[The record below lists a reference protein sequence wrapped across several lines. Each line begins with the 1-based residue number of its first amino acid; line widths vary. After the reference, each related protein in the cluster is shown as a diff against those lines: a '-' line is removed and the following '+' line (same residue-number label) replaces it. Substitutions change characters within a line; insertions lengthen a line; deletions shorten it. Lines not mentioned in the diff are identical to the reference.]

1 MQKETS
7 LTSSKKPPSAWTQHK
22 VGAFWIKKKGD
33 GKTYLSGKITIK
45 GEEIPF
51 LIFKNDFQE
60 GNTPHFH
67 AYEVPTLEV
76 HQSEEGC

>member
-1 MQKETS
+1 MQNETS
-7 LTSSKKPPSAWTQHK
+7 STSSKKQLSTWGQNKA
-22 VGAFWIKKKGD
+22 GAFWIKKKGD

-67 AYEVPTLEV
+67 AYEVPTLEDR
-76 HQSEEGC
+76 HSEE